1 MLVNCF
7 AVKCFVAIVPTTK
20 GPGDMTCSRPT
31 LTTQRAYE
39 VAREA
44 FEPCGVDLV
53 GVEVEW
59 PVHKRGSLSRPNFAD
74 FLPIMNRPLPNG
86 SRITIEPGGQIELSG
101 PPLESGPATL
111 RAIDED
117 TAILHYRLKAHGLIA
132 TDLAVDDRRPP
143 HRILDLPRYRAMEN
157 FYAHRGREGTWM
169 MTNTASVQVNISHHP
184 DGRNVRWVMANKI
197 GPLLIAAFANSPGI
211 GPDGTHWQSVR
222 QAIWGGIDPGRTAP
236 VQLSDRP
243 EIDWA
248 RYALAADVFFIRGG
262 ELGTSVPPGLTFAD
276 WMTIGHPAGWPTEDD
291 LRYHLTTLFPPI
303 RPRGWLEFRM
313 IDALPPECRSAAV
326 LVVATAMD
334 RRVCA
339 ELVDLLPDT
348 RDLWV
353 TAARDGLNHAILRD
367 AAKLLLGA
375 VELHLRR
382 HPTHSSAAGTVAAYI
397 DRYTKHGLAPAHV
410 RGDIETDAFP
420 RLDDAVVAAP

>member
-1 MLVNCF
+1 M
-7 AVKCFVAIVPTTK
+7 P
-20 GPGDMTCSRPT
+20 CSRPT

-39 VAREA
+39 IACEA
-44 FEPCGVDLV
+44 FVPSGDDLV

-59 PVHKRGSLSRPNFAD
+59 PVHKRSSLSRPNLAD

-101 PPLESGPATL
+101 PPLESGLASL

-117 TAILHYRLKAHGLIA
+117 AAILHHRLNAHGLIA
-132 TDLAVDDRRPP
+132 TNLAVDDRRPP

-157 FYAHRGREGTWM
+157 FYAHRGREGIWM
-169 MTNTASVQVNISHHP
+169 MTNTASVQVNVSHDP
-184 DGRNVRWVMANKI
+184 NGRNIRWVMANKI
-197 GPLLIAAFANSPGI
+197 GPLLIAAFANSPGT

-236 VQLSDRP
+236 VTLSEHP
-243 EIDWA
+243 EIDWG
-248 RYALAADVFFIRGG
+248 RYALAANVFFIRGG

-276 WMTIGHPAGWPTEDD
+276 WMATGHPAGWPTEDD

-313 IDALPPECRSAAV
+313 IDALEPPCRSAAV

-334 RRVCA
+334 RRLCT
-339 ELVDLLPDT
+339 ELNDVLPDT
-348 RDLWV
+348 RDLWT
-353 TAARDGLNHAILRD
+353 TAARDGLNHPVLRD
-367 AAKLLLGA
+367 SAKILLDA

-382 HPTHSSAAGTVAAYI
+382 HATHASAANTVAEFI
-397 DRYTKHGLAPAHV
+397 DRYTKHGLAPAHLQ
-410 RGDIETDAFP
+410 GDIETDAFR
-420 RLDDAVVAAP
+420 RLDDVVVTAP

>member
-7 AVKCFVAIVPTTK
+7 DVKCFSAIVSTTK
-20 GPGDMTCSRPT
+20 GPGDMTSSRPT
-31 LTTQRAYE
+31 LTIQKAYA

-44 FEPCGVDLV
+44 FEPGGADLV
-53 GVEVEW
+53 GVEIEW
-59 PVHKRGSLSRPNFAD
+59 PVHKRGSLSRPESAD

-86 SRITIEPGGQIELSG
+86 SRITIEPGGQVELSG

-111 RAIDED
+111 RAINED
-117 TAILHYRLKAHGLIA
+117 AVILHHRLRAHGLIP

-143 HRILDLPRYRAMEN
+143 HRILDLPRYRAMES

-169 MTNTASVQVNISHHP
+169 MTNTASVQINISHHP
-184 DGRNVRWVMANKI
+184 DGRNVRWELANRM
-197 GPLLIAAFANSPGI
+197 GPVLVAAFANSPGI
-211 GPDGTHWQSVR
+211 GPDGQRWQSVR
-222 QAIWGGIDPGRTAP
+222 QAIWNGIDPGRTAP
-236 VQLSDRP
+236 VPVSDQP
-243 EIDWA
+243 GTDWA
-248 RYALAADVFFIRGG
+248 QYALAADVFFIRGG

-276 WMTIGHPAGWPTEDD
+276 WMTTGHPAGWPTEDD

-313 IDALPPECRSAAV
+313 IDALEPDCRSAAV
-326 LVVATAMD
+326 LVASTAIEDRVA
-334 RRVCA
+334 A

-348 RDLWV
+348 QDLWV
-353 TAARDGLNHAILRD
+353 TAARDGLNDPVLRD
-367 AAKLLLGA
+367 AAQLLLGV

-382 HPTHSSAAGTVAAYI
+382 HPTHSSAAETVATYI

-410 RGDIETDAFP
+410 HGDIETDAFP
-420 RLDDAVVAAP
+420 RLDAAVVAAP